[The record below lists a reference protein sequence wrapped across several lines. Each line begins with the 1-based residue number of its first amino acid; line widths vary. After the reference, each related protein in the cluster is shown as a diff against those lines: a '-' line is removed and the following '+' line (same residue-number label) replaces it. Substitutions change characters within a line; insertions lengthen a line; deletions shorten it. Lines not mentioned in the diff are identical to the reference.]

1 MTNEGAKKMNIAKIM
16 RDLKSWKTTAL
27 GFLGG
32 LMMII
37 PQIQAI
43 LDDDPETV
51 FVKSIFLT
59 GLAMMGFGVAAKDG
73 DKSTEDV
80 S

>member
-1 MTNEGAKKMNIAKIM
+1 MEKLLK
-16 RDLKSWKTTAL
+16 DLKSWKTTAL

-32 LMMII
+32 LMMVI
-37 PQIQAI
+37 PQIIAV

-51 FVKSIFLT
+51 FVKSIFFT
-59 GLAMMGFGVAAKDG
+59 GFAMMGFGVAAKDG

-80 S
+80 I